1 MVSKLLLAVQEICI
15 SEKDSDLSGAL
26 NDCYYDI
33 RRGIGAFKSVNEQGA
48 FPTDPYSHTPA
59 MMGAQQPGLTGQVKE
74 DFISRLVELGI
85 RVNNGSLTIDPFLST
100 EKDITFTFCT
110 VPISIKEGSS
120 NEIRVRFKDKSERM
134 ISGLALDEELSA
146 EIFNRTGNIQQLY
159 VTSEVA
165 QNSVTSAGSKT
176 AVAAEEP
183 ANAEV

>member
-1 MVSKLLLAVQEICI
+1 
-15 SEKDSDLSGAL
+15 
-26 NDCYYDI
+26 
-33 RRGIGAFKSVNEQGA
+33 
-48 FPTDPYSHTPA
+48 
-59 MMGAQQPGLTGQVKE
+59 
-74 DFISRLVELGI
+74 
-85 RVNNGSLTIDPFLST
+85 
-100 EKDITFTFCT
+100 
-110 VPISIKEGSS
+110 
-120 NEIRVRFKDKSERM
+120 M